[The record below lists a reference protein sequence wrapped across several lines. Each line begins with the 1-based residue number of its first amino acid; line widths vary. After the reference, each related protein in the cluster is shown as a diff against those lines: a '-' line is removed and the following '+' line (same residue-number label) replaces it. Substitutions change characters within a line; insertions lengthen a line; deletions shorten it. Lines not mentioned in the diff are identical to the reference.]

1 MYFNK
6 TFISLFKACVEMSR
20 VSMNC
25 YAATKHPSGNNGT
38 IARTQSKEK
47 PKVNKHA
54 YNYGDIETSVS
65 LDKYNGKMMFSIW
78 GLYNR

>member
-1 MYFNK
+1 
-6 TFISLFKACVEMSR
+6 MSR
-20 VSMNC
+20 VSMIC
-25 YAATKHPSGNNGT
+25 YAATKHPHPGNNGAN
-38 IARTQSKEK
+38 ARAQSKEK

-54 YNYGDIETSVS
+54 NNYGDIEASVS